1 MSQIGTGKAPNR
13 FFTMFLRF
21 ADWLGSARRE
31 NEDISSDAHRIAS
44 LEAANADLKA
54 QTRAANIKA
63 IVWQV
68 KAEDL
73 QDKLD
78 AQAHLVAYAN
88 RRKDSL
94 ARYELRR
101 GK

>member
-1 MSQIGTGKAPNR
+1 MRI
-13 FFTMFLRF
+13 L
-21 ADWLGSARRE
+21 DWLGRAKWL
-31 NEDISSDAHRIAS
+31 NDDISSDALRIAS
-44 LEAANADLKA
+44 LEAAL
-54 QTRAANIKA
+54 RAANIKA

-78 AQAHLVAYAN
+78 AAQPLIDYAK